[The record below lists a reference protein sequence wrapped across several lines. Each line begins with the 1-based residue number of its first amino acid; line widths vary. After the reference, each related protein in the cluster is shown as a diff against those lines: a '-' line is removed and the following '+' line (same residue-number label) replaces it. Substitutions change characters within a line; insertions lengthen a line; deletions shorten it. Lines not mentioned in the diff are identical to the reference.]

1 MLGKYQNTI
10 IFEKKTLLNVEH
22 SILSKSSHRW
32 DGFMCP
38 IRNITHSPITPCL
51 FNNFAKR
58 FTGQKGGKCSKL
70 RRHFLPSAV
79 QPIQCTLLMA
89 SMTWPDSPFFGWFPS
104 PSSTCTP
111 PPPFSTVTKRATIKP
126 TRSQPYPCSFLPSL
140 SAAVA
145 LNFIYYPPFLSL
157 SKENEDSKP

>member
-1 MLGKYQNTI
+1 MLGKYQSTI

-22 SILSKSSHRW
+22 SILSNSSHRW

-58 FTGQKGGKCSKL
+58 FTGQKGGKCSKP
-70 RRHFLPSAV
+70 RRHFLLSAV

-111 PPPFSTVTKRATIKP
+111 PPLLHRHQKGDNKAHKKP
-126 TRSQPYPCSFLPSL
+126 AISMLLPSFLVCCSCT
-140 SAAVA
+140 
-145 LNFIYYPPFLSL
+145 
-157 SKENEDSKP
+157 